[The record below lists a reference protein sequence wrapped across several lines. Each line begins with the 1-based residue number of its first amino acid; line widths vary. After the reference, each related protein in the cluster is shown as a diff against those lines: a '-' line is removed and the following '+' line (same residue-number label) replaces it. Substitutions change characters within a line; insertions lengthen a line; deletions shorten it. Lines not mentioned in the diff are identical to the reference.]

1 MTLLSFSVSEGPP
14 VTLHH
19 IVGTQGHLVEEIW
32 HIVGT
37 GEHRLG
43 AGQHQVG
50 DMLAHSST

>member
-32 HIVGT
+32 HTVGT
-37 GEHRLG
+37 GKHRLD
-43 AGQHQVG
+43 AGQYQVE
-50 DMLAHSST
+50 DMLTHSST